1 MKTSRGFAIVS
12 AIFLLVV
19 LAALGAFMLSMSNT
33 QQVTS
38 IQDLQGSR
46 AYRAAQ
52 AGMEWAVA
60 RLCGPTAGCTAPLT
74 ACPAASTTL
83 DDGDSVAP
91 ADLDEFTVVVTCT
104 LNEYNEGGTPP
115 ERYIFRIVSTATSGG
130 AIGDIGYIEREL
142 DAFVEF

>member
-60 RLCGPTAGCTAPLT
+60 RLCDGNSCAVPLT
-74 ACPAASTTL
+74 ACPPGSPYTL

-91 ADLDEFTVVVTCT
+91 ADLDEFTVVVACT
-104 LNEYNEGGTPP
+104 LNTYDEGGTP
-115 ERYIFRIVSTATSGG
+115 RYVFRIESTATSGG
-130 AIGDIGYIEREL
+130 AIGDIGYVERLL